1 MPDLTPQERKRALQ
15 WAVVCTVAAA
25 ICLVNASILRSSP
38 RYGALAWGFQLL
50 LFFLWAMAASRA
62 WFRWGGKG

>member
-1 MPDLTPQERKRALQ
+1 LPESTPRERKRALL

-25 ICLVNASILRSSP
+25 ICLINASILQASP
-38 RYGALAWGFQLL
+38 NYGVWAWGFQLL

-62 WFRWGGKG
+62 WFRWGGKR